1 MKGSCSC
8 YQWWRRT
15 LAVTCAE
22 LKSFWGS
29 TTAGVTLL
37 VFVGLLGFLFYNNV
51 AYYVIDSL
59 KAAIK
64 GFSIDASV
72 ALFSKGMNHTP
83 LVLMLVT
90 PLVTMRSLTPFSRGG
105 GLSYLNTLPI
115 SSTSIILGQY
125 LAAWASLTFLCL
137 LSLVPFAFL
146 VWGGVG
152 RVDLLLTTL
161 VGLWS
166 LSSAFAAIGIL
177 SSAAFPSPTGSALST
192 LGILGLLWVMG
203 WAAPIVDGS
212 LADFWPALAF
222 GPKISRFVVGLVDL
236 NDLLYFTLLAMLTL
250 NCARMFLNLRSH
262 SGAN

>member
-1 MKGSCSC
+1 MNCSC
-8 YQWWRRT
+8 YQWGRRV
-15 LAVTCAE
+15 LAITFAE

-37 VFVGLLGFLFYNNV
+37 VFMGLLGFFFYNT
-51 AYYVIDSL
+51 IDSYMRDSL
-59 KAAIK
+59 MEAIK
-64 GFSIDASV
+64 GFSLNASIT
-72 ALFSKGMNHTP
+72 LFSKGMYHIP

-115 SSTSIILGQY
+115 SPTSIILGQY
-125 LAAWASLTFLCL
+125 LAAWASLALLCV

-152 RVDLLLTTL
+152 RSDLLLTTL
-161 VGLWS
+161 LGLWS
-166 LSSAFAAIGIL
+166 LSGSFVAIGIL
-177 SSAAFPSPTGSALST
+177 SSAAFPSPTGAALST
-192 LGILGLLWVMG
+192 LGILGLLWIMG
-203 WAAPIVDGS
+203 MAAPIVDSS
-212 LADFWPALAF
+212 LVNWWPILAF
-222 GPKISRFVVGLVDL
+222 GPRISHFVVGLVDL
-236 NDLLYFTLLAMLTL
+236 NDLLYFALLAALAL